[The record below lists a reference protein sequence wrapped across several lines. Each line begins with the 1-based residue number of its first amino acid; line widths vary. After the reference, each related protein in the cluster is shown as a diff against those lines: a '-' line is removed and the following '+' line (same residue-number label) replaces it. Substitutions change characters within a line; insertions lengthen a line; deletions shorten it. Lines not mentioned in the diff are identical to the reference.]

1 MRVCAAAPDAIRKGT
16 AMATIISPPQEEREQ
31 RFALRH
37 VSWQTYESLLA
48 DHADASSPRFTYSE
62 GMLEIMRPSSEHEEL
77 NQVLATIAELV
88 AEEQQVEFKSLGST
102 TFRRRDLGRG
112 TEPDSCFYIQNVER
126 IRGKKEIDLRVD
138 PPPDLVIEIEIT
150 SPAVAKLPVYAR
162 LRVPEIWLHDGRAP
176 RILRLSGDQYEDCDR
191 SGVLPSLTPL
201 VLAEFCDQSK
211 TLTTLVWRRMVR
223 TWAREQGR

>member
-1 MRVCAAAPDAIRKGT
+1 MP
-16 AMATIISPPQEEREQ
+16 TIISPPQEEREQ
-31 RFALRH
+31 RVVLGH
-37 VSWQTYESLLA
+37 VSWATYESLLA
-48 DHADASSPRFTYSE
+48 DHADTSSPRFTYSE
-62 GMLEIMRPSSEHEEL
+62 GMLEIMIPSSEHEEL
-77 NQVLATIAELV
+77 KEIMTTIAEII
-88 AEEQQVEFKSLGST
+88 AEEQQVEFKGLGST
-102 TFRRRDLGRG
+102 TFRRQDLDRG

-191 SGVLPSLTPL
+191 SGVLPSLTPS
-201 VLAEFCDQSK
+201 VLSEFCEQSK
-211 TLTTLVWRRMVR
+211 TLTTLAWRRMVR
-223 TWAREQGR
+223 TWAKEQPR